1 MQLKVQKITILQTI
15 VFVSFA
21 LWTGTAG
28 ERPHFRGYT
37 GNYNKQFIVQKT
49 YLNPV
54 LKIIIPFS
62 SCPVMSPKRILLMNV
77 NNF

>member
-37 GNYNKQFIVQKT
+37 GNYNKQFIV
-49 YLNPV
+49 
-54 LKIIIPFS
+54 
-62 SCPVMSPKRILLMNV
+62 
-77 NNF
+77 